1 VGVEEWYIRCIEDHL
16 VDIMLMKRSDDAEII
31 LNDSDK
37 TFLIEVYHMNGGLRV
52 GENSRM
58 KGTYEIE
65 KDFLN
70 LKFLNKVFKVK
81 I

>member
-1 VGVEEWYIRCIEDHL
+1 MGIEEWYIRCIKDYL
-16 VDIMLMKRSDDAEII
+16 VSVLLMKETDNAEII
-31 LNDSDK
+31 LNESDH
-37 TFLIEVYHMNGGLRV
+37 TFSIEVHHMNGALRA

-58 KGTYEIE
+58 KGEYSVER
-65 KDFLN
+65 DFLN